1 MELSKS
7 SNPVLHEKI
16 YNKAYQGEATEVM
29 TVNGTVN
36 KIAFLMLFLFVGAYY
51 TWRMAANSLLSGE
64 LDSSIVTWV
73 FAGGIGGFILAL
85 TTTFKPE
92 WSPYTAPFYALFE
105 GLFLGA
111 ISAMMNFYYPG
122 IVMQA
127 VGLTFA
133 TLFAMLFCYKTNLI
147 RATEKFKTGVIIA
160 TGGIAV
166 FYLVTWILSWFGVY
180 SSLYYGSGIV
190 SIGISLVIVVI
201 AALNLILD
209 FDFIEKGAERGA
221 PRYMEWYGAFG
232 LMVTLVWLYVELLRL
247 LSKIS
252 GRN

>member
-1 MELSKS
+1 MEFTKS
-7 SNPVLHEKI
+7 SNPVFSDKI
-16 YNKAYQGEATEVM
+16 YAKSYQEETAGVM

-36 KIAFLMLFLFVGAYY
+36 KIAFLMLFLIAGAYY
-51 TWRMAANSLLSGE
+51 TWNIAANTIISGE
-64 LDSSIVTWV
+64 LSSAATAWI
-73 FAGGIGGFILAL
+73 FGGAIGGFILAMV
-85 TTTFKPE
+85 TVFKPQ
-92 WSPYTAPFYALFE
+92 WSPYTAPLYALFE

-111 ISAMMNFYYPG
+111 ISAMMNAYYPG

-133 TLFAMLFCYKTNLI
+133 VLFTMLFCYKANII
-147 RATEKFKTGVIIA
+147 RATEKFKSGVIIA
-160 TGGIAV
+160 TGGVAV

-180 SSLYYGSGIV
+180 SSLAYGSSLL

-209 FDFIEKGAERGA
+209 FDFIEKGANAQA
-221 PRYMEWYGAFG
+221 PKHMEWYGAFG

-247 LSKIS
+247 LSKLS
-252 GRN
+252 SRN